1 MRSEL
6 GVTLVEL
13 VVVLALALGL
23 AAVTVAYSMPW
34 MVKESVRSA
43 AFDVN
48 GMLQLAKVEA
58 VSRNRPSRFVVDT
71 AAGEL
76 QVWDTLGSD
85 PTSDDVLLHDRTL
98 PTHVV
103 FARPDA
109 GPAVTLDAVD
119 AASYQA
125 VFTSDGM
132 LSSGP
137 GVICLNGG
145 ESFGSVAV
153 YGAGGIEVFRW
164 IGTGWA
170 SGF

>member
-13 VVVLALALGL
+13 VVVLGLALGL
-23 AAVTVAYSMPW
+23 AAITVAYSMPW

-58 VSRNRPSRFVVDT
+58 VSRNRPSRFVIDT
-71 AAGEL
+71 SAGEL
-76 QVWDTLGSD
+76 QVYDTLGSV

-103 FARPDA
+103 FARPDT
-109 GPAVTLDAVD
+109 GSAVTLDAID
-119 AASYQA
+119 ATSYQA

-132 LSSGP
+132 LSSSP
-137 GVICLNGG
+137 GVICLHGG
-145 ESFGSVAV
+145 ESYGSVAV
-153 YGAGGIEVFRW
+153 YAAGAIEIFRW
-164 IGTGWA
+164 SVTGWT

>member
-1 MRSEL
+1 MRSES
-6 GVTLVEL
+6 GMTLAEL
-13 VVVLALALGL
+13 VVVLGLALGL
-23 AAVTVAYSMPW
+23 AAVTVVYSMPW

-48 GMLQLAKVEA
+48 GMLQLTKVEA
-58 VSRNRPSRFVVDT
+58 VSRNRPIRFVVDT

-76 QVWDTLGSD
+76 QVWDTLGSGS
-85 PTSDDVLLHDRTL
+85 TSDDVLLHDRTL

-103 FARPDA
+103 FARPDT
-109 GPAVTLDAVD
+109 GSAVTLDTVD

-137 GVICLNGG
+137 GVICLHGG

-153 YGAGGIEVFRW
+153 YAAGAIEILRW
-164 IGTGWA
+164 NGTEWT

>member
-13 VVVLALALGL
+13 VVVLGLALVV

-58 VSRNRPSRFVVDT
+58 VSRNRPCRFVVDT

-98 PTHVV
+98 PTHVA
-103 FARPDA
+103 FARPDV
-109 GPAVTLDAVD
+109 GSAVTLDAVD
-119 AASYQA
+119 AVSYQA

-132 LSSGP
+132 LSSSP
-137 GVICLNGG
+137 GVVCLNGG
-145 ESFGSVAV
+145 ESFGSVSV
-153 YGAGGIEVFRW
+153 YAAGGMEIFRW
-164 IGTGWA
+164 NGTEWT